1 MKYQLTT
8 MDGDTALSINGQNF
22 WLQVIGAK
30 NLDDPILNQVS
41 PLLWVKNIK
50 VPVFLYAGKFDFR
63 VPFPQ
68 IEKMAKALTE
78 AGNPPRELVAIAG
91 EGHGFTKPANNI
103 LLYSKIQKFLIEQ
116 FSN

>member
-1 MKYQLTT
+1 M
-8 MDGDTALSINGQNF
+8 AF
-22 WLQVIGAK
+22 AK
-30 NLDDPILNQVS
+30 D
-41 PLLWVKNIK
+41 IK

-78 AGNPPRELVAIAG
+78 NGNPPKEFVAIAG

-103 LLYSKIQKFLIEQ
+103 LLYSKIRVFLNDQ
-116 FSN
+116 LMK